1 MSVRHIAHGGEPGE
15 LAFAV
20 LGPLRIRGG
29 GDGTTEIKPG
39 SPQQQAVLVQLLLRP
54 GLGVSMWD
62 LVTGVWGEDPP
73 DGAIANLRTYA
84 WRLRRLLEPDP
95 GTPRILVSAGDGYRL
110 DVPGCSVDAL
120 EAAELA
126 ERAAAAR
133 AAGDLPGAAGHV
145 AAALGLWRGEP
156 LARVP
161 GPFADRQRERWGELR
176 TALLEEKYD
185 LELARGRHRGVVPE
199 LTALAAEHPGRER
212 LHGLLMRALYA
223 TGRRT
228 EALALFQRVRR
239 TLIEEQGME
248 PGRELTAVHHR
259 ILEEADD
266 EPRAE
271 ARADGAGSAAGV
283 RTGAAPDPGPAPVP
297 APGPGAGPGPAYGLA
312 PGPGAG
318 PGRVSGLGSGHAPGA
333 GSGPGHALGAGSGPG
348 HAPGVGSGPDR
359 AYGPGSGAGP
369 APEADVGADSAAG
382 AGTGAG
388 RGSVSVP
395 AAGPVAAAEAG
406 GGAAPVPA
414 ARPAP
419 DAPHRAAVPG
429 GSAGAA
435 GATPPPSGHHRT
447 VPAQLL
453 RAVPDFVGRRAEVDQ
468 LRALLTA
475 PDRQGLP
482 LAAVSGMGGIG
493 KTSLVLHVA
502 HLVREHY
509 PDGQLY
515 ADLRGMDPDP
525 EDPAIVLGAFLD
537 GLGYPLHL
545 LPDTVDARARL
556 LRTVLDGRRV
566 LIVLDNAADA
576 AQVRH
581 LVPGAPGC
589 AVLVTSRAQLP
600 SLEGAVQLGLG
611 RLLPEDAATLVGS
624 IIGPGRL
631 DAERSDVQALV
642 DACGQLPLA
651 TRIVSARLA
660 ARPGWPIAALTARLH
675 DEARRVS
682 ELKVGDLAVEAAFD
696 LSYRHLP
703 AAQARAFRLIAVA
716 TAADL
721 GPQAAAAVL
730 RTDAFD
736 AEDLLEELV
745 SASMMESPAP
755 GRYRIHD
762 LLRVFGRD
770 RARAHDP
777 VEADRAWESLLGHL
791 LATACNAFAQ
801 LVPGDAVVGSLASLG
816 AAGGDFAHPQA
827 ARAWAAEHFEAAVL
841 AVQTCADRADEEPY
855 RRLLPAATDLLV
867 ALSPFVGDLRHEQ
880 LAPAALRVA
889 EAAERRGD
897 RRSFGRAQWLSC
909 SFALRAGRL
918 PVAQEH
924 ARAAVRA
931 CREADDVPVLRQALN
946 DLGLIA
952 VTLGDFDEAIAHYE
966 EALALARR
974 LGHRS
979 GEIAT
984 SLNCALAHVRLGDT
998 ARALAAAEEALE
1010 AIGELDD
1017 AAALAYALYVRGVAL
1032 AGAGRHEE
1040 AGEQLTE
1047 ALEACHRAGDDGR
1060 EVHVRYRLA
1069 DSLRLLGRFPAAES
1083 MGRRAVAL
1091 ARRRADERAEGQ
1103 ALLVC
1108 GRVLADRS
1116 DAEGAQVYLEQ
1127 ALHIFEGLGLPE
1139 RQDAA
1144 DLLERLGGRTS

>member
-1 MSVRHIAHGGEPGE
+1 MRHIAHRGESGT

-29 GDGTTEIKPG
+29 GADGAAEIKPG
-39 SPQQQAVLVQLLLRP
+39 SPQQQAVLAQLVLRP
-54 GLGVSMWD
+54 GLGVPMWD
-62 LVTGVWGEDPP
+62 LVTGVWGDDPP

-95 GTPRILVSAGDGYRL
+95 AAPRILVSAGDGYQL
-110 DVPGCSVDAL
+110 DLPGCSVDAL
-120 EAAELA
+120 RAAELA
-126 ERAAAAR
+126 DRATAAR
-133 AAGDLPGAAGHV
+133 AAGRHREAADLV
-145 AAALGLWRGEP
+145 ATALGLWRGEP

-161 GPFADRQRERWGELR
+161 GPFADLQRERWGELR
-176 TALLEEKYD
+176 TVLLEEKYD
-185 LELARGRHRGVVPE
+185 LELAQGRHHGVVPE
-199 LTALAAEHPGRER
+199 LIALTGEHPGRER
-212 LHGLLMRALYA
+212 LHGLLMRALHA
-223 TGRRT
+223 TGRRS
-228 EALALFQRVRR
+228 EALALFRRVRR

-259 ILEEADD
+259 ILEEADG
-266 EPRAE
+266 ES
-271 ARADGAGSAAGV
+271 GAYAPAP
-283 RTGAAPDPGPAPVP
+283 GAGPAPVP
-297 APGPGAGPGPAYGLA
+297 VSAPAPGAGPATGPAT
-312 PGPGAG
+312 
-318 PGRVSGLGSGHAPGA
+318 
-333 GSGPGHALGAGSGPG
+333 
-348 HAPGVGSGPDR
+348 
-359 AYGPGSGAGP
+359 
-369 APEADVGADSAAG
+369 G
-382 AGTGAG
+382 AGTSPTTPADIGIGPGTGPVPAASTPGARWVG
-388 RGSVSVP
+388 PLPVPERGPAAPPAP
-395 AAGPVAAAEAG
+395 AAGPM
-406 GGAAPVPA
+406 
-414 ARPAP
+414 R
-419 DAPHRAAVPG
+419 
-429 GSAGAA
+429 
-435 GATPPPSGHHRT
+435 RT

-453 RAVPDFVGRRAEVDQ
+453 RSVPDFVGRSGEVDR
-468 LRALLTA
+468 LCALLTA
-475 PDRQGLP
+475 SERRSLP

-493 KTSLVLHVA
+493 KTSLALHVA
-502 HLVREHY
+502 HLVRGHY

-537 GLGYPLHL
+537 GLGHPPHP

-576 AQVRH
+576 AQVRP

-631 DAERSDVQALV
+631 DAERSEVEALV

-682 ELKVGDLAVEAAFD
+682 ELKAGDLAVEAAFD

-703 AAQARAFRLIAVA
+703 PVQARAFRLIAVA

-730 RTDAFD
+730 RTDAHD
-736 AEDLLEELV
+736 AEDLLEALV
-745 SASMMESPAP
+745 SVSMMESPAP

-762 LLRVFGRD
+762 LLRVFGRA

-777 VEADRAWESLLGHL
+777 EEADRAWESLLDHL
-791 LATACNAFAQ
+791 LATARNAFAL
-801 LVPGDAVVGSLASLG
+801 LVPGDAVAASLTSPG
-816 AAGGDFAHPQA
+816 TAGLEFTDPQA

-841 AVQTCADRADEEPY
+841 AVQTCADHSDEEPY

-867 ALSPFVGDLRHEQ
+867 ALGPCVGDLRHEQ

-889 EAAERRGD
+889 EAAGRRGD

-918 PVAQEH
+918 PAARDH
-924 ARAAVRA
+924 ARLAVRA
-931 CREADDVPVLRQALN
+931 CREEDDVPVLRQALD

-952 VTLGDFDEAIAHYE
+952 VTLGDFDAAVAHYE
-966 EALALARR
+966 EALRLARR
-974 LGHRS
+974 LGHRP

-984 SLNCALAHVRLGDT
+984 SLNRALAHVRLGDT
-998 ARALAAAEEALE
+998 ARALAAAEEVLE
-1010 AIGELDD
+1010 AAGGLDD
-1017 AAALAYALYVRGVAL
+1017 DAFAYALYVRGVAL
-1032 AGAGRHEE
+1032 AAAGRHEE

-1047 ALEACHRAGDDGR
+1047 ALEVCHRVGDDGR

-1069 DSLRLLGRFPAAES
+1069 DALRLLGRFPAAES
-1083 MGRRAVAL
+1083 MGREAVAL

-1116 DAEGAQVYLEQ
+1116 DGEGAQVYLEQ
-1127 ALHIFEGLGLPE
+1127 ALNIFDGMGLPE
-1139 RQDAA
+1139 RRDVT
-1144 DLLERLGGRTS
+1144 DLLERIGGRPR

>member
-1 MSVRHIAHGGEPGE
+1 MSVRHIAHGGESGA

-29 GDGTTEIKPG
+29 VDGATEIKPG
-39 SPQQQAVLVQLLLRP
+39 SPQQQAVLTQLLLRP
-54 GLGVSMWD
+54 GLGVPMWD

-95 GTPRILVSAGDGYRL
+95 AAPRFLVSAGDGYRL

-133 AAGDLPGAAGHV
+133 GAGRLHEAAGLV
-145 AAALGLWRGEP
+145 TTALGLWRGEP

-185 LELARGRHRGVVPE
+185 LELAHGRHHGVVPE

-212 LHGLLMRALYA
+212 LHGLLMRALHA

-239 TLIEEQGME
+239 TLIEEQGVE
-248 PGRELTAVHHR
+248 PGRELAAVHHR
-259 ILEEADD
+259 ILEEASSGDAP
-266 EPRAE
+266 EEYGPPGVGV
-271 ARADGAGSAAGV
+271 GAGAVAGAVVEAAVHPGD
-283 RTGAAPDPGPAPVP
+283 RAAAYAAVPALALASVHGRAPTPVPEPAPAPAPASETTPAPTPTPAPAPTPVP
-297 APGPGAGPGPAYGLA
+297 APSPP
-312 PGPGAG
+312 
-318 PGRVSGLGSGHAPGA
+318 
-333 GSGPGHALGAGSGPG
+333 
-348 HAPGVGSGPDR
+348 
-359 AYGPGSGAGP
+359 
-369 APEADVGADSAAG
+369 
-382 AGTGAG
+382 
-388 RGSVSVP
+388 
-395 AAGPVAAAEAG
+395 PVAAAG
-406 GGAAPVPA
+406 LP
-414 ARPAP
+414 
-419 DAPHRAAVPG
+419 RA
-429 GSAGAA
+429 
-435 GATPPPSGHHRT
+435 

-453 RAVPDFVGRRAEVDQ
+453 RAVPDFVGRSAEVAS
-468 LRALLTA
+468 LRSLLTA
-475 PDRQGLP
+475 PDRRSLP

-502 HLVREHY
+502 HLVRGHY

-721 GPQAAAAVL
+721 GPQAAGAVL
-730 RTDAFD
+730 QTDAFD

-762 LLRVFGRD
+762 LLRAFG
-770 RARAHDP
+770 RARARALDP
-777 VEADRAWESLLGHL
+777 AEADRAWESLLGHL
-791 LATACNAFAQ
+791 LATACNAFTQ
-801 LVPGDAVVGSLASLG
+801 LVPGDAVVGSLTSLG
-816 AAGGDFAHPQA
+816 AAGVEFTDPQT
-827 ARAWAAEHFEAAVL
+827 ARGWAAEHFEAAVL

-889 EAAERRGD
+889 EAAERHGD
-897 RRSFGRAQWLSC
+897 QRSFGRAQWLSC

-918 PVAQEH
+918 PAAQGH
-924 ARAAVRA
+924 ARLAVGA
-931 CREADDVPVLRQALN
+931 CRAADDVPVLRQALN

-979 GEIAT
+979 GEIAI
-984 SLNCALAHVRLGDT
+984 SLNCALAHVRMGNT
-998 ARALAAAEEALE
+998 ARALGAAEEVLD

-1032 AGAGRHEE
+1032 GGAGRHEE
-1040 AGEQLTE
+1040 ARQQLTQ

-1091 ARRRADERAEGQ
+1091 ARRRADERAEAQ

-1116 DAEGAQVYLEQ
+1116 DADGAQVYLEQ
-1127 ALHIFEGLGLPE
+1127 ALHIFDGLGLPE
-1139 RQDAA
+1139 RREVA
-1144 DLLERLGGRTS
+1144 DLLERLGDRTP

>member
-95 GTPRILVSAGDGYRL
+95 AAPRILVSAGDGYRL

-133 AAGDLPGAAGHV
+133 EAGGLPEAAGHV
-145 AAALGLWRGEP
+145 AAALDLWRGEP

-185 LELARGRHRGVVPE
+185 LELAQGRHRGVVPE

-259 ILEEADD
+259 ILEERDD
-266 EPRAE
+266 EPWPE
-271 ARADGAGSAAGV
+271 ARAGGAGSGAGA
-283 RTGAAPDPGPAPVP
+283 RTGAAPAPGAGADPASGLGPDREPGLGSGP
-297 APGPGAGPGPAYGLA
+297 APGPDRASGLGAGPGG
-312 PGPGAG
+312 
-318 PGRVSGLGSGHAPGA
+318 
-333 GSGPGHALGAGSGPG
+333 
-348 HAPGVGSGPDR
+348 
-359 AYGPGSGAGP
+359 AYGPGSGPGRASD
-369 APEADVGADSAAG
+369 AHLGADSG

-388 RGSVSVP
+388 RGPLSGTGSGPAAPAGPAGRSASVP
-395 AAGPVAAAEAG
+395 AAGP
-406 GGAAPVPA
+406 
-414 ARPAP
+414 AP
-419 DAPHRAAVPG
+419 DAPRRAAVPG
-429 GSAGAA
+429 ESAGAA
-435 GATPPPSGHHRT
+435 GAALPVPGPGAAGADRPGSGLHRT

-453 RAVPDFVGRRAEVDQ
+453 RAVPDFVGRRAEVEQ

-730 RTDAFD
+730 QTDAFD

-770 RARAHDP
+770 RARADDP
-777 VEADRAWESLLGHL
+777 AEADRAWESLLGHL

-801 LVPGDAVVGSLASLG
+801 LVPGDAVVGSLTSLG

-924 ARAAVRA
+924 ARSAVRA
-931 CREADDVPVLRQALN
+931 CREAGDVPVLRQALN
-946 DLGLIA
+946 DLGLVA

-998 ARALAAAEEALE
+998 ARALAAAEDVLE

-1047 ALEACHRAGDDGR
+1047 ALEACRRAGDDGR

>member
-1 MSVRHIAHGGEPGE
+1 MRHIAHGGESGA

-29 GDGTTEIKPG
+29 VDGATEIKPG
-39 SPQQQAVLVQLLLRP
+39 SPQQQAVLTQLLLRP
-54 GLGVSMWD
+54 GLGVPMWD

-95 GTPRILVSAGDGYRL
+95 AAPRFLVSAGDGYRL

-120 EAAELA
+120 EAADLA

-133 AAGDLPGAAGHV
+133 GAGRLHEAAGLV
-145 AAALGLWRGEP
+145 TAALGLWRGEP

-185 LELARGRHRGVVPE
+185 LELAHGRHRGVVPE

-212 LHGLLMRALYA
+212 LHGLLMRALHA

-239 TLIEEQGME
+239 TLIEEQGVE
-248 PGRELTAVHHR
+248 PGRELAAVHHR
-259 ILEEADD
+259 ILEEASSG
-266 EPRAE
+266 
-271 ARADGAGSAAGV
+271 DGPEEYGPPAA
-283 RTGAAPDPGPAPVP
+283 
-297 APGPGAGPGPAYGLA
+297 GPGA
-312 PGPGAG
+312 
-318 PGRVSGLGSGHAPGA
+318 V
-333 GSGPGHALGAGSGPG
+333 
-348 HAPGVGSGPDR
+348 
-359 AYGPGSGAGP
+359 
-369 APEADVGADSAAG
+369 AG
-382 AGTGAG
+382 AGTGHVTGPAPHPGAG
-388 RGSVSVP
+388 SDPGAAAGPGTGQSAEAAQPADRPSDGAAAYAAVPALVPAHAPVLSSAHGAATIPAHGAATIPAHGAATIPAHGPVPSPARPPAPAPDPIRTPAPAPSPAPSAPP
-395 AAGPVAAAEAG
+395 AAGGLP
-406 GGAAPVPA
+406 
-414 ARPAP
+414 
-419 DAPHRAAVPG
+419 RA
-429 GSAGAA
+429 
-435 GATPPPSGHHRT
+435 

-453 RAVPDFVGRRAEVDQ
+453 RAVPDFVGRRAEVAS
-468 LRALLTA
+468 LRSLLTA
-475 PDRQGLP
+475 PDRRSLP

-502 HLVREHY
+502 HLVRAHY

-721 GPQAAAAVL
+721 GPQAAGAVL
-730 RTDAFD
+730 QTDPFD
-736 AEDLLEELV
+736 AEDLLEALV

-762 LLRVFGRD
+762 LLRAFGRA

-777 VEADRAWESLLGHL
+777 AEADRAWESLLGHL

-801 LVPGDAVVGSLASLG
+801 LVPGDAVVGSLTSLG
-816 AAGGDFAHPQA
+816 AAGVEFTDPQT
-827 ARAWAAEHFEAAVL
+827 ARGWAAEHFEAAVL
-841 AVQTCADRADEEPY
+841 AVQTCADRADEQSY

-889 EAAERRGD
+889 EAAERHGD
-897 RRSFGRAQWLSC
+897 QRSFGRAQWLSC

-918 PVAQEH
+918 PAAQGH
-924 ARAAVRA
+924 ARLAVGA
-931 CREADDVPVLRQALN
+931 CRAADDVPVLRQALN

-979 GEIAT
+979 GEIAI
-984 SLNCALAHVRLGDT
+984 SLNCALAHVRLGNT
-998 ARALAAAEEALE
+998 ARALGAAEEVLD

-1040 AGEQLTE
+1040 AREQLTE

-1083 MGRRAVAL
+1083 MGRQAVAL

-1127 ALHIFEGLGLPE
+1127 ALHIFDGLGLPE
-1139 RQDAA
+1139 RRDVA
-1144 DLLERLGGRTS
+1144 DLLERLGGRTP

>member
-62 LVTGVWGEDPP
+62 LVTGIWGEDPP

-95 GTPRILVSAGDGYRL
+95 AAPRILVSAGDGYRL
-110 DVPGCSVDAL
+110 DVPRCSVDAL

-133 AAGDLPGAAGHV
+133 AAGGLPEAAGHV

-185 LELARGRHRGVVPE
+185 LELAQGRHRGVVPE

-271 ARADGAGSAAGV
+271 ARAGRAGSAAGAQ
-283 RTGAAPDPGPAPVP
+283 GAAPEPG
-297 APGPGAGPGPAYGLA
+297 

-318 PGRVSGLGSGHAPGA
+318 PGRASGPGA
-333 GSGPGHALGAGSGPG
+333 GLG
-348 HAPGVGSGPDR
+348 
-359 AYGPGSGAGP
+359 
-369 APEADVGADSAAG
+369 E
-382 AGTGAG
+382 
-388 RGSVSVP
+388 
-395 AAGPVAAAEAG
+395 AAGPG

-414 ARPAP
+414 AGPAP

-429 GSAGAA
+429 PSAGAA
-435 GATPPPSGHHRT
+435 GAAPPRSGPHRA

-703 AAQARAFRLIAVA
+703 AAQSRAFRLIAVA

-730 RTDAFD
+730 QTDAFD

-777 VEADRAWESLLGHL
+777 AEADRAWESLLGHL

-841 AVQTCADRADEEPY
+841 AVQTCADRADAEPY

-924 ARAAVRA
+924 ARSAVRA

-998 ARALAAAEEALE
+998 ARALAAAEEVLE

-1040 AGEQLTE
+1040 ASEQLTE

-1139 RQDAA
+1139 RRDAA
-1144 DLLERLGGRTS
+1144 DLLERLGGRTP